1 MNRAPFTRKVAAD
14 LDAGLPVGVE
24 LGRGRPPRRG
34 ELPFVVLYAIEGG
47 GWIGPPVNQEADA
60 VFAYRTKVVARREE
74 DEMINGTVEL
84 GSNALADTVR
94 NVMLTAGD
102 GVAGITVMGRYG
114 VSPGGNQT
122 DDKTINAD
130 ETFYFHVTSS

>member
-1 MNRAPFTRKVAAD
+1 MNRAPFTSKVADD
-14 LDAGLPVGVE
+14 LEAGLPTGVE

-47 GWIGPPVNQEADA
+47 GWTGPPVSQEADA
-60 VFAYRTKVVARREE
+60 IFAYRTKVVARREE
-74 DEMINGTVEL
+74 DETINGTVEL

-94 NVMLTAGD
+94 MLMLSAGN
-102 GVAGITVMGRYG
+102 GVTGITVMGRYS

-122 DDKTINAD
+122 DDKVINAD
-130 ETFYFHVTSS
+130 EVFYYHVTSS